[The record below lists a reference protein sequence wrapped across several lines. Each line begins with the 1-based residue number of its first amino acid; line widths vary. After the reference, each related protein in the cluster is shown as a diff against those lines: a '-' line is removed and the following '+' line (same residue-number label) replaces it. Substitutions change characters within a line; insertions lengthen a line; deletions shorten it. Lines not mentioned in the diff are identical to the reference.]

1 MVEFSQLLKSPPWVR
16 LRFVSNSTAAKSTI
30 LVPLIG
36 YLIIFNAKVVSYLNL
51 AQEFGV
57 HNVGVSHRLILIYLG
72 LCAISV
78 GVLLYGW
85 FCPNEI
91 KHYGSA
97 AAFVQGDG
105 PSLRG
110 FVMNDIQLLIAKTE
124 PYKAKLE
131 ELSLDL
137 SRKSDRD
144 GIDDGDRER
153 YRIENLHLYF
163 DYLNFG
169 HPSVR
174 KAVFWSY
181 VVGFVLLAIPSLE
194 VFGKVMWLLMKL
206 IVGIFG

>member
-1 MVEFSQLLKSPPWVR
+1 MIAPPWVR

-36 YLIIFNAKVVSYLNL
+36 YLIIFNANVVTYLNL
-51 AQEFGV
+51 VRELGMQPS
-57 HNVGVSHRLILIYLG
+57 VGISHRLILIYLG

-85 FCPNEI
+85 FCPNEV

-110 FVMNDIQLLIAKTE
+110 FVMSDIQLLVAKIE
-124 PYKAKLE
+124 PYKTKLE
-131 ELSLDL
+131 EISTEMHHKKHSEGLD
-137 SRKSDRD
+137 SN
-144 GIDDGDRER
+144 DRER

-163 DYLNFG
+163 DFLNLS
-169 HPSVR
+169 HPMVR
-174 KAVFWSY
+174 SAVLWAY
-181 VVGFVLLAIPSLE
+181 IVGFGLLAIPSLE
-194 VFGKVMWLLMKL
+194 VFGKVVWLLCNMA
-206 IVGIFG
+206 F